1 MSIKY
6 QGETGIRFLY
16 SKAGQSPLPS
26 PKPPRPRAPK
36 LNSTAGLTSKPFAAH
51 AQKFRCAFSPNEV
64 RHNFIIQSLPK
75 PSWYSSRPYLYTC
88 ARCKWTFRV
97 NDSSG
102 SITPLDQNGEV
113 LPEPDRSRRIET
125 FAQGPCGVF
134 PAFTVEGQTQARRP
148 GWIR

>member
-6 QGETGIRFLY
+6 QSETGIRFLY
-16 SKAGQSPLPS
+16 SKAGQAPLPS

-36 LNSTAGLTSKPFAAH
+36 LNSAVLTSKPSAAH
-51 AQKFRCAFSPNEV
+51 AQKFRSAFSPNEV

-75 PSWYSSRPYLYTC
+75 PSWYKSRPYLYTC

-102 SITPLDQNGEV
+102 SIIPLNENGEV
-113 LPEPDRSRRIET
+113 LPEPNRSRRIET

-134 PAFTVEGQTQARRP
+134 PAFTVEGRAQARRS
-148 GWIR
+148 G